1 MKHSLIAMAALLL
14 VVSTGNASPLH
25 KAIKKR
31 DLALVQKALE
41 NGADVDGV
49 YQDHS
54 ALTLAALYGQKEIA
68 ELLIAKGAMVTIN
81 VAARLGKIEVVKK
94 RLAEGVS
101 VNTRDSWKRT
111 PLFNTSTTEIAKLL
125 IAKGADIKARGQF
138 KSTPLHFAK
147 NRKIAELLIAKGADI
162 NARGEHNRTPLHEAA
177 FKANKSIL
185 LFLIAKGAD
194 VNAIDNMGKTPLD
207 RANKV
212 ESWQDENKK
221 KKIAKLLREHG
232 AKAGAELIF

>member
-1 MKHSLIAMAALLL
+1 MKHTLIAMAALLL

-111 PLFNTSTTEIAKLL
+111 PLFNTS
-125 IAKGADIKARGQF
+125 
-138 KSTPLHFAK
+138 
-147 NRKIAELLIAKGADI
+147 
-162 NARGEHNRTPLHEAA
+162 
-177 FKANKSIL
+177 
-185 LFLIAKGAD
+185 
-194 VNAIDNMGKTPLD
+194 
-207 RANKV
+207 
-212 ESWQDENKK
+212 
-221 KKIAKLLREHG
+221 
-232 AKAGAELIF
+232 